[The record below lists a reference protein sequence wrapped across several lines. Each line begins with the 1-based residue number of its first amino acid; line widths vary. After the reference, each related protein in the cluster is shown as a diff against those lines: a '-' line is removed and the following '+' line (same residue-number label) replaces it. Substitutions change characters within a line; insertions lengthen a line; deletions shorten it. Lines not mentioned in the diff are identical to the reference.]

1 MSWGQD
7 QAEADIVVAVRRIPV
22 VAIGDATVVRVVDPG
37 AAAVHAVLAYGV
49 FTYFLIT

>member
-22 VAIGDATVVRVVDPG
+22 IAIGDAAIVRVIDPG
-37 AAAVHAVLAYGV
+37 AAAVHAVLTYGV
-49 FTYFLIT
+49 FTYF